1 MCFVQLLSH
10 NIWCFYIFSTGAEE
24 ECYAYAGCIGVF
36 FFFFNLNRTII
47 LCYMMA
53 EERSGVSVLIM

>member
-1 MCFVQLLSH
+1 MLCLCRMHRS
-10 NIWCFYIFSTGAEE
+10 
-24 ECYAYAGCIGVF
+24 F